1 MQSLRARSRVKVKSM
16 PLLPQPVIRLVGVL
30 FIGLGAG
37 LYSAA
42 APIGIIAMAL
52 VPAVVAVAIVIRSS
66 IGPPY

>member
-1 MQSLRARSRVKVKSM
+1 MQSSRAPSRVKVRSM

-42 APIGIIAMAL
+42 APIGMIAMAL

-66 IGPPY
+66 IAPPY